1 MGFDV
6 LLGFLLN
13 HGKKKEKQY
22 FISFYSTFQ
31 GCVVLYLSIV
41 YTENAMFGLHIKTK
55 RNRTEQN
62 RTKIIFLLSLSFGLG
77 SKMKLFP
84 KSSSAGYATDGGPDI
99 PFNKI
104 TQSASTIKVVN
115 KQMTSNR
122 GAKLRR
128 ADF

>member
-13 HGKKKEKQY
+13 HGKKKKNNIL
-22 FISFYSTFQ
+22 FHSTFQ
-31 GCVVLYLSIV
+31 GCVVMYLSIV

-55 RNRTEQN
+55 RNRTKQN

-77 SKMKLFP
+77 SKMNLFP

-104 TQSASTIKVVN
+104 TQSASTTKVVN

-122 GAKLRR
+122 GARLRR

>member
-1 MGFDV
+1 M
-6 LLGFLLN
+6 
-13 HGKKKEKQY
+13 
-22 FISFYSTFQ
+22 
-31 GCVVLYLSIV
+31 YLSIV

>member
-1 MGFDV
+1 MGLDV

-13 HGKKKEKQY
+13 HGKKKKKQY

-31 GCVVLYLSIV
+31 RCVVLYLSIV

-62 RTKIIFLLSLSFGLG
+62 RTKIIFLLSLSFGSG

-128 ADF
+128 AAF

>member
-1 MGFDV
+1 M
-6 LLGFLLN
+6 
-13 HGKKKEKQY
+13 
-22 FISFYSTFQ
+22 
-31 GCVVLYLSIV
+31 YLSIV

-55 RNRTEQN
+55 RNRTKQN

-84 KSSSAGYATDGGPDI
+84 KSSSAGYATDGSPDI

-104 TQSASTIKVVN
+104 TQSASTTKVVN

-128 ADF
+128 TDF

>member
-1 MGFDV
+1 
-6 LLGFLLN
+6 
-13 HGKKKEKQY
+13 
-22 FISFYSTFQ
+22 
-31 GCVVLYLSIV
+31 
-41 YTENAMFGLHIKTK
+41 MFGLHIKTK

-84 KSSSAGYATDGGPDI
+84 KSSLAGYATDGGPDI

>member
-1 MGFDV
+1 M
-6 LLGFLLN
+6 
-13 HGKKKEKQY
+13 
-22 FISFYSTFQ
+22 
-31 GCVVLYLSIV
+31 YLSIV

-55 RNRTEQN
+55 RNSTKQN

-84 KSSSAGYATDGGPDI
+84 KSSSEGYATDSGPDI

-104 TQSASTIKVVN
+104 TQSASTTKVVN

-128 ADF
+128 TDF